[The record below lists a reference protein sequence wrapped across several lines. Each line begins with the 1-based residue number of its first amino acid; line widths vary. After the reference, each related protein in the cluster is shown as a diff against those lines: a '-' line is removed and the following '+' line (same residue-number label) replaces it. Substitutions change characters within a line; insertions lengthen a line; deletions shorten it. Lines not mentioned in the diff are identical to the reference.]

1 MGDLRGA
8 RVLITGAS
16 TGIGAAA
23 ARRLASEGARLAL
36 VARRRDKLQAL
47 AADLGAVAI
56 PADLAVPGEAARVVA
71 EAEAALAGIDLLFAN
86 AGVYLP
92 GDLIDADPEA
102 IDQLININ
110 VTAVMRAVRA
120 ALPGMIARGQ
130 GDIIVTS
137 SVSGHQAI
145 QWEPVYSASK
155 HAVQAFV
162 HGLRRQVGRHDIRVG
177 ALAPGVVLTPLWGEV
192 DAAVEA
198 EKVADRS
205 ALTEADVVD
214 AFMFMA
220 TRPRNVTIRDLVIL
234 PATQDI

>member
-23 ARRLASEGARLAL
+23 ARRLASDGARLAL

-71 EAEAALAGIDLLFAN
+71 EAEAALGGIDLLFAN

-110 VTAVMRAVRA
+110 VTAVMRTVRA